1 MHHARYLGAQR
12 LLLALTMAIPVRAS
26 SETNAGAGHEVVL
39 QFNEAQIRA
48 GGIETQLVVHEFEFG
63 RTSRAGRRH
72 RPPAAMLVVAAPAA
86 GLVETLLV
94 VIDEDVKQGAPIA
107 TLKSWDLIE
116 AQRSFLHALSAAN
129 LAAEKLRRDEQLFKE
144 HIIAERRLIVT
155 RAEAIQARSALE
167 ERKQIL
173 SLVGMSDE
181 DVASLQRERTLASSL
196 QVRAPIAGTILQ
208 RHGKTGERV
217 QASTPLVT
225 IACLDPIWV
234 NLQIPIIRAAALES
248 VDRVHLPIAGLDGKL
263 IRIGR
268 SVDAPTQSVTAVAE
282 FRTWVAARCALAR
295 RCRRSCALMAT
306 RTQWRVPADARS
318 ATKITIGCSC
328 AQPDG
333 FRRDARDPTFRNAAI
348 RVRPG
353 AFKADERVATRGLL
367 TLLAEL
373 AEAESDENNARKTDP
388 CRAPATAARLSS
400 PRSALRGSG
409 GRSAI
414 SNCRSTPFPTSRR
427 CRCWSPCARRASR
440 LRSWKRASPRRSS
453 SPRKAFPTSFECAP

>member
-48 GGIETQLVVHEFEFG
+48 GGIETQLVVHESSLGELVVPG
-63 RTSRAGRRH
+63 VVTV
-72 RPPAAMLVVAAPAA
+72 PPQQMRVVAAPAA

-94 VIDEDVKQGAPIA
+94 VPDEDVKQGAPIA

-248 VDRVHLPIAGLDGKL
+248 GS
-263 IRIGR
+263 RISSWSPPAAPWPGCASNPTHQWQFTHSMACSSGCGR
-268 SVDAPTQSVTAVAE
+268 
-282 FRTWVAARCALAR
+282 
-295 RCRRSCALMAT
+295 
-306 RTQWRVPADARS
+306 
-318 ATKITIGCSC
+318 
-328 AQPDG
+328 QPPESQLG
-333 FRRDARDPTFRNAAI
+333 VRAYSGRFRRTTRDPCFRNAAI
-348 RVRPG
+348 RLRAGV
-353 AFKADERVATRGLL
+353 F
-367 TLLAEL
+367 
-373 AEAESDENNARKTDP
+373 ES
-388 CRAPATAARLSS
+388 
-400 PRSALRGSG
+400 
-409 GRSAI
+409 
-414 SNCRSTPFPTSRR
+414 
-427 CRCWSPCARRASR
+427 
-440 LRSWKRASPRRSS
+440 
-453 SPRKAFPTSFECAP
+453 